1 MQKASA
7 ERKIYARDHVYVY
20 ELYILNI
27 VTTILHKV
35 FMIYIRVRASLSFAL
50 RFFSSM
56 RTYAKSVNTK
66 ICCSHAFSF

>member
-1 MQKASA
+1 MQTASA

-20 ELYILNI
+20 ELYILNT

-35 FMIYIRVRASLSFAL
+35 FMMIYIRVRASLSFAL

-66 ICCSHAFSF
+66 TSMNKIC